1 MTIYH
6 EAGASQFCMILSLFS
21 GLLPLAAGQD
31 TCSCIADTK
40 CCYVA
45 GAPRG
50 AGGGQPILP
59 GDVHLRL
66 QGELPPSRRGPA
78 AGGLGLADTGHVTTV
93 LTPGW
98 SQDIVLPGLAA
109 EALGLV
115 LEFVYTG
122 KLALSPRNIQE
133 VLACASQLQVCCR
146 TSASWQTLSVSKGL
160 VNNMS
165 PTFSTKLLL
174 ELLLRLNEA

>member
-1 MTIYH
+1 M
-6 EAGASQFCMILSLFS
+6 
-21 GLLPLAAGQD
+21 
-31 TCSCIADTK
+31 
-40 CCYVA
+40 
-45 GAPRG
+45 
-50 AGGGQPILP
+50 
-59 GDVHLRL
+59 
-66 QGELPPSRRGPA
+66 
-78 AGGLGLADTGHVTTV
+78 TTV

-133 VLACASQLQVCCR
+133 VLACASQLQVSCR
-146 TSASWQTLSVSKGL
+146 TSTSWQTLFVSKEL

-165 PTFSTKLLL
+165 PTFSTKLNLPFVIGD
-174 ELLLRLNEA
+174 NFSYCY

>member
-1 MTIYH
+1 M
-6 EAGASQFCMILSLFS
+6 
-21 GLLPLAAGQD
+21 
-31 TCSCIADTK
+31 
-40 CCYVA
+40 
-45 GAPRG
+45 
-50 AGGGQPILP
+50 
-59 GDVHLRL
+59 
-66 QGELPPSRRGPA
+66 
-78 AGGLGLADTGHVTTV
+78 TTV

-133 VLACASQLQVCCR
+133 VLACASQLQVSCR

-160 VNNMS
+160 VNNIIC
-165 PTFSTKLLL
+165 L
-174 ELLLRLNEA
+174 

>member
-1 MTIYH
+1 MLYI
-6 EAGASQFCMILSLFS
+6 AALLILSVV
-21 GLLPLAAGQD
+21 
-31 TCSCIADTK
+31 T
-40 CCYVA
+40 

-66 QGELPPSRRGPA
+66 QGELPPSRGPA
-78 AGGLGLADTGHVTTV
+78 AGGPGLADTGHVTTV

-122 KLALSPRNIQE
+122 KLALSPRNIQA
-133 VLACASQLQVCCR
+133 VLACASQLQVSCR
-146 TSASWQTLSVSKGL
+146 TSHTTAELQTLCIKRTIGEQFVSAL
-160 VNNMS
+160 
-165 PTFSTKLLL
+165 STNLY
-174 ELLLRLNEA
+174 N

>member
-1 MTIYH
+1 ML
-6 EAGASQFCMILSLFS
+6 ILSVV
-21 GLLPLAAGQD
+21 
-31 TCSCIADTK
+31 T
-40 CCYVA
+40 

-66 QGELPPSRRGPA
+66 QGELPPSRGPA

-122 KLALSPRNIQE
+122 KLALSPRNIQA
-133 VLACASQLQVCCR
+133 VLACASQLQVSCR
-146 TSASWQTLSVSKGL
+146 TSDTTAELQTLCIKRTIGEQFVSDLFHQFIQLKPFATGDNL
-160 VNNMS
+160 WSSSSLSLDISIFN
-165 PTFSTKLLL
+165 LQL
-174 ELLLRLNEA
+174 